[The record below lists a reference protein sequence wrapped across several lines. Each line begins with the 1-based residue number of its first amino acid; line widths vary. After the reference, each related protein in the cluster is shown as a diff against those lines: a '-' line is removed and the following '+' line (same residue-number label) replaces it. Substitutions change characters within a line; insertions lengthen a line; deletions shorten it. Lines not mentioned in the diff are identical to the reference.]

1 MLWLGSFKGYA
12 INDFS
17 HEMNENCGFI
27 VMACW
32 LWAIQNSNIKNVGSS
47 CHDISLQKNS
57 T

>member
-27 VMACW
+27 VMAC
-32 LWAIQNSNIKNVGSS
+32 
-47 CHDISLQKNS
+47 
-57 T
+57 